1 MSRLQEHTRDLA
13 RAAEEARRQERERQ
27 RLERIEKREA
37 FRRVL
42 LARVDVEGGFNALS
56 TWKDCSALFSDTE
69 EAKALASVGITPQ
82 DIFEGVVHDLILA
95 YKADKKVR
103 PEQRVECVF
112 VVVVVRL
119 LFVVVFALCLVFCLA
134 PVPFLFSAVDV
145 GVVPS

>member
-1 MSRLQEHTRDLA
+1 M
-13 RAAEEARRQERERQ
+13 
-27 RLERIEKREA
+27 
-37 FRRVL
+37 L

-103 PEQRVECVF
+103 PEQRVDCVLAVWLCVCCLLVLCVF

-119 LFVVVFALCLVFCLA
+119 LFVVVFALGLIDLSR
-134 PVPFLFSAVDV
+134 L
-145 GVVPS
+145 

>member
-1 MSRLQEHTRDLA
+1 MGLSAVRLAWLCVSPLQEHTRDLA

-119 LFVVVFALCLVFCLA
+119 LFVVVFALGLIDLSR
-134 PVPFLFSAVDV
+134 L
-145 GVVPS
+145 